1 MAEVQPLHEGPDKI
15 EDRSLGELV
24 AMATGNVSSLIRSE
38 LELAKLELKDDA
50 KKAAIGGGM
59 FVVAG
64 VIACVIVILLS
75 ISLAYG
81 LVALGLWHWL
91 AFLIVAILY
100 AVFGVVLC
108 LIGYLRMKKI
118 TGLKRTMRTTKDD
131 LAMLRRGDEQTALNK

>member
-1 MAEVQPLHEGPDKI
+1 MAEVQPLHEGTDKI

-59 FVVAG
+59 FVVVG

-81 LVALGLWHWL
+81 LVALGAWHWL
-91 AFLIVAILY
+91 AFLIVAVLY
-100 AVFGVVLC
+100 AIFGAVLY
-108 LIGYLRMKKI
+108 LIGHLRMKKI
-118 TGLKRTMRTTKDD
+118 TGLKRTMRTTKGD